1 MKVSGCAANMN
12 KTFKTGLRPGKTGK
26 PPLRAM
32 EMHPFCSLWRRLS
45 TGKGSR
51 DFQVAVLPYKSRS
64 LATPVGEI
72 LATLCIEMLMGE
84 MVPRGLLS
92 HRTAGWQGNWIR
104 REPLGD

>member
-1 MKVSGCAANMN
+1 MN
-12 KTFKTGLRPGKTGK
+12 KTATTVLRGW
-26 PPLRAM
+26 
-32 EMHPFCSLWRRLS
+32 EMNPFCRLRRRLS

-64 LATPVGEI
+64 LATPEGEI
-72 LATLCIEMLMGE
+72 LAALCIEMLMGE